1 MQRLNRLDS
10 PKLPGFNLNS
20 LKGRR
25 KLRENDNMGSNS
37 SFNSW
42 PSSENSSTTSIN
54 QNFTSQT
61 KTMINNIW
69 ENLSIPLEDAVVYLD
84 TGILQILKYSSEDGV
99 DILFENGAINVKD
112 INKVSDNDNEIIS
125 YDNNNNNNSLYIK

>member
-10 PKLPGFNLNS
+10 PKLPSFNLNS

-25 KLRENDNMGSNS
+25 KFKENDNFGSNS

-61 KTMINNIW
+61 KAMINNIW

-99 DILFENGAINVKD
+99 DVLFENGAINVKD

-125 YDNNNNNNSLYIK
+125 YDNNNNNSLYIK